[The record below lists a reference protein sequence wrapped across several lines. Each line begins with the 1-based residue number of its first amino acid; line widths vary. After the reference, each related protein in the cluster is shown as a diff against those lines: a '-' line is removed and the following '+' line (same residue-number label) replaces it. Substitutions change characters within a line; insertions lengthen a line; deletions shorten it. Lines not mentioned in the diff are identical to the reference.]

1 MAAMMVLAYGA
12 MVYIVFL
19 ATLLYSVAFVG
30 DLGVARSI
38 DHGTAAPFG
47 QALLA
52 DLILLSLFA
61 VQHSTMARQAF
72 KRWWT
77 RLIPPAAER
86 STYVLVSS
94 LLLALL
100 FWQWRPLPEAVWR
113 VGGWGAIALQGLFW
127 CGWLLVLISSF
138 AIDHFDLFGL
148 RQAYLNFRGMPC
160 PPPEFRVSGLY
171 RHLRHPLLAGFIV
184 AFWATPEMTLGH
196 LIFALAT
203 TGYMAIG
210 ILFEERDLIALYGE
224 PYAEYRRHVWA
235 VLPLPLGSVDESFS
249 ERLLKGSGSTVGT

>member
-1 MAAMMVLAYGA
+1 MITRELTLMAAIMVLAYGA

-86 STYVLVSS
+86 RTYVLVSS

-113 VGGWGAIALQGLFW
+113 GGGLGANLRSGLFL
-127 CGWLLVLISSF
+127 GWMVPVLLSTF
-138 AIDHFDLFGL
+138 AV
-148 RQAYLNFRGMPC
+148 RP
-160 PPPEFRVSGLY
+160 
-171 RHLRHPLLAGFIV
+171 
-184 AFWATPEMTLGH
+184 
-196 LIFALAT
+196 
-203 TGYMAIG
+203 
-210 ILFEERDLIALYGE
+210 ILPVR
-224 PYAEYRRHVWA
+224 
-235 VLPLPLGSVDESFS
+235 
-249 ERLLKGSGSTVGT
+249 

>member
-30 DLGVARSI
+30 DLGVAMSI

-61 VQHSTMARQAF
+61 VQHSIMARQAF

-86 STYVLVSS
+86 STYVLTSS

-100 FWQWRPLPEAVWR
+100 FWQWRPLPEAVW
-113 VGGWGAIALQGLFW
+113 GGWRLGRNRPSGFV
-127 CGWLLVLISSF
+127 LVWMV
-138 AIDHFDLFGL
+138 ARADLKL
-148 RQAYLNFRGMPC
+148 RDRPLRPVRVAAGVSQFPWHTMP
-160 PPPEFRVSGLY
+160 
-171 RHLRHPLLAGFIV
+171 A
-184 AFWATPEMTLGH
+184 A
-196 LIFALAT
+196 
-203 TGYMAIG
+203 
-210 ILFEERDLIALYGE
+210 
-224 PYAEYRRHVWA
+224 
-235 VLPLPLGSVDESFS
+235 
-249 ERLLKGSGSTVGT
+249 